1 MRDRDQEMSD
11 RRIAR
16 DEAQLR
22 IVRRVLQDRPPDHKI
37 LIFASRAAPSPKPL
51 SDLDPVI
58 IEPPKISKMAVVLI
72 KVDFEES
79 DLPFQVNVSVWSQ
92 LPISLRGRIDQGH
105 MVLGEGG
112 RSNN

>member
-1 MRDRDQEMSD
+1 MSD

-51 SDLDPVI
+51 SDLVI
-58 IEPPKISKMAVVLI
+58 IDPPEISEMAVALI
-72 KVDFEES
+72 KLDFEES
-79 DLPFQVNVSVWSQ
+79 DLPFEVNVSVWSQ